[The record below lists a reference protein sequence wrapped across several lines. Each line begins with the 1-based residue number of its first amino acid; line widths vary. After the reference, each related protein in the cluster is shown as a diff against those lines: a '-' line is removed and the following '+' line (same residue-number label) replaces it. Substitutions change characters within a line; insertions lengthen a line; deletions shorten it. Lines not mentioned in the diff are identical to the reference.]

1 MKNLK
6 KLVIASFMLV
16 IAFVAV
22 VSSTY
27 AWFTTSSDAKVS
39 DITIGVVDATKSLLI
54 SKDQDNLSW
63 SKNLSYDFSGDKYT
77 PVTIH
82 TSNKVLDSTN
92 PFYEL
97 ELDNNLYAYYMQ
109 AQQLVEA
116 DNTAQTGYVRLDL
129 VFQIQAAEN
138 LYNSKI
144 YVDVINLHAFAKNV
158 ALNVANDSGEEENEY
173 AMSSFRLAFVKN
185 GTVEQIIQGTREAT
199 SPDVAGTYG
208 AGNQFKA
215 TNAWMQKYAA
225 TAAENYQYIDDENNN
240 VTPVVKGGFV
250 TAGADNG
257 PWTLNNPD
265 AAYATTNSIV
275 KNYNQSTYAPTDDNV
290 TDAEYAITT
299 FYKEVACT
307 TAITEADT
315 DVTTGYA
322 KISIYVWMEGWD
334 GDCENL
340 ASGGSYRFGLQF
352 QVK

>member
-54 SKDQDNLSW
+54 SKQQDNLSW

-77 PVTIH
+77 PVTIN

-144 YVDVINLHAFAKNV
+144 YVDVINLHAFAKDV
-158 ALNVANDSGEEENEY
+158 ALDVANDSNAQENDY
-173 AMSSFRLAFVKN
+173 AMSSFRLAFVNN
-185 GTVEQIIQGTREAT
+185 GTVEQIIQGTRTAT
-199 SPDVAGTYG
+199 SPDVVGTYG
-208 AGNQFKA
+208 EGNQFKA

-225 TAAENYQYIDDENNN
+225 TAAQDYQYTDGEND

-250 TAGADNG
+250 TAGANNG
-257 PWTLNNPD
+257 PWELNDPD
-265 AAYATTNSIV
+265 DAYDSTNSIV
-275 KNYNQSTYAPTDDNV
+275 KNYNQTTYAPANDNV
-290 TDAEYAITT
+290 ADAEYAIST

-307 TAITEADT
+307 NAITATDT